1 MVAVN
6 DETLAI
12 TAKINTTPTALAII
26 MDMASLIILFNW
38 VYEDCNLYTAD
49 ATAARVDGSTRD
61 DDVTI

>member
-38 VYEDCNLYTAD
+38 VYEDSQKHTYIAD
-49 ATAARVDGSTRD
+49 ATAASRWRSA
-61 DDVTI
+61 